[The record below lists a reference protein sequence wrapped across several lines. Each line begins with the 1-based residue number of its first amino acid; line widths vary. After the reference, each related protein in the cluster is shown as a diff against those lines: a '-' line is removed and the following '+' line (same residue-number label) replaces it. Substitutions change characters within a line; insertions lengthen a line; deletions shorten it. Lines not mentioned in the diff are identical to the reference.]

1 MQMEIRKAGVS
12 DFPKI
17 YRMIRDFSVFIK
29 KPECVEITAEQLV
42 TDKDIFQCLVALD
55 GEKLIGFA
63 SYFFAYYSWT
73 GKSIYLDDLYVE
85 EPYRGM
91 GIGNRLFEEVYALG
105 KQENCKKM
113 KWQVSKW
120 NDKAIEF
127 YKLRGTQIDDVE
139 INCHLPIR

>member
-1 MQMEIRKAGVS
+1 MTIEIRKAEAS
-12 DFPKI
+12 DFADV
-17 YRMIRDFSVFIK
+17 YRMIRDFAVFIQ
-29 KPECVEITAEQLV
+29 KPEYVEITAEQLV
-42 TDKDIFQCLVALD
+42 ADKDHFHCLIALD
-55 GEKLIGFA
+55 GEKPIGFA
-63 SYFFAYYSWT
+63 TYFFAYYSWT

-105 KQENCKKM
+105 KQEQCKKM

-127 YKLRGTQIDDVE
+127 YKSRGTRIDDVE
-139 INCHLPIR
+139 INCNLPIS

>member
-1 MQMEIRKAGVS
+1 MTIEIRKAEAS
-12 DFPKI
+12 DFAEV
-17 YRMIRDFSVFIK
+17 YRMIRDFAVFIQ
-29 KPECVEITAEQLV
+29 KPEYVEITAEQLV
-42 TDKDIFQCLVALD
+42 ADKEHFHCLIALD
-55 GEKLIGFA
+55 GEKAIGFA
-63 SYFFAYYSWT
+63 TYFFAYYSWT

-105 KQENCKKM
+105 KREQCKKM

-127 YKLRGTQIDDVE
+127 YKLRGTRIDDVE
-139 INCHLPIR
+139 INCNLPIS